1 MSVLDYTVRIRKAIL
16 LEDGFIVTHPYFTVF
31 RHYRTPESRRRRQ
44 INNPDK
50 FGDFWLQC
58 RIF

>member
-31 RHYRTPESRRRRQ
+31 RHYSLRFDRSMSDPIRAGVLLF
-44 INNPDK
+44 P
-50 FGDFWLQC
+50 
-58 RIF
+58 